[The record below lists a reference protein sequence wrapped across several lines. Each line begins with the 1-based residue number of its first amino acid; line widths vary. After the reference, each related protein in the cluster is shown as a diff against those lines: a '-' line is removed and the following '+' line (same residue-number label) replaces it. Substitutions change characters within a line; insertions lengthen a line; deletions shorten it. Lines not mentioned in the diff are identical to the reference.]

1 MPSVRG
7 GSTLSRILVS
17 AFAAVSCGGGAEV
30 SRPNILL
37 VSLDTTRADHC
48 SAHGYARDTTPN
60 LTRLA
65 EAGLRFEAAYAPSST
80 TSPSH
85 ATMFTGQYPIS
96 HRVLSNGLDLAEHH
110 RTLAE
115 ALGGAGYQ
123 TAAVVSSFVLH
134 SKFGLAQGFE
144 VYDDDLP
151 LEEALPR
158 GEERTQYKGEEL
170 NEAFDR
176 RAQFATSRALRWLE
190 RERDPARP
198 FFLFVHYMDPHNR
211 IDPPEP
217 YLSLFANGPEGA
229 AINRYDAMIAYTDQE
244 LGRLVDGLARLGLE
258 DTLVVVTGDHGE
270 GLMEHGYMTH
280 GVQIY
285 EESVRVP
292 FVVRWSGRVAPGSRR
307 SEPIEL
313 VDLAPTLLELAGVPE
328 QWERSRG
335 RSLADAWTASGELEP
350 EREVFLFR
358 RPYADTVK
366 SGIPV
371 RGVQYGLRAGR
382 WKLIWGPDEGR
393 VELYDLAADPGESE
407 DLSGEE
413 PERVAAMRARIE
425 TLLAESDTSEPV
437 EDSSTEI
444 DREKLR
450 ALGYVR

>member
-1 MPSVRG
+1 MRSNLDRRLPG
-7 GSTLSRILVS
+7 WLLS
-17 AFAAVSCGGGAEV
+17 AALALSCGTRAPEAA
-30 SRPNILL
+30 PNILL

-48 SAHGYARDTTPN
+48 SPYGYARDTTPS
-60 LTRLA
+60 LARLA
-65 EAGLRFEAAYAPSST
+65 EAGLCFDAAYAPSST

-96 HRVLSNGLDLAEHH
+96 HRVLSNGLDLAAQH

-115 ALGGAGYQ
+115 VLTEAGYE

-134 SKFGLAQGFE
+134 SKFGLGQGFSD
-144 VYDDDLP
+144 YDDALP
-151 LEEALPR
+151 MEEALPR
-158 GEERTQYKGEEL
+158 GDERTLYKGEEL
-170 NEAFDR
+170 EDAFDR
-176 RAQFATSRALRWLE
+176 RAEFATSRALSWLE

-211 IDPPEP
+211 VAPPEP
-217 YLSLFANGPEGA
+217 YLTAFGNGPDGVA
-229 AINRYDAMIAYTDQE
+229 VDRYDAMIAYTDQE
-244 LGRLVDGLARLGLE
+244 LGRLVDGLERLGLE

-270 GLMEHGYMTH
+270 GLMQHGYMTH

-292 FVVRWSGRVAPGSRR
+292 FVVRWLPRVAAGTRIL
-307 SEPIEL
+307 EPVEL
-313 VDLAPTLLELAGVPE
+313 VDLAPTLLEVAGV
-328 QWERSRG
+328 G
-335 RSLADAWTASGELEP
+335 TELERAQGQLLTGALLGTGTLDP

-358 RPYADTVK
+358 RPYRETVK

-371 RGVQYGLRAGR
+371 SGVQYGLRVGR

-393 VELYDLAADPGESE
+393 EELYDLVADPGEAV
-407 DLSGEE
+407 DRAADE
-413 PERVAAMRARIE
+413 PERVADMRAR
-425 TLLAESDTSEPV
+425 LGDLVAESSSSAAV
-437 EDSSTEI
+437 EDSSTEV